1 MDSLHDTKW
10 YMVKIKTVKMVG
22 VSLDLNAAVVEF
34 LCDPVGSGF
43 SVVDA
48 ATWVA
53 AVVQV
58 WSLAQELPHAMYVWV
73 AVGGQHS
80 SCEESRRRSYFV
92 VSI

>member
-1 MDSLHDTKW
+1 
-10 YMVKIKTVKMVG
+10 MVKIKTVKMVG

-43 SVVDA
+43 SVVTA

-58 WSLAQELPHAMYVWV
+58 
-73 AVGGQHS
+73 
-80 SCEESRRRSYFV
+80 
-92 VSI
+92 